1 MKSIF
6 ILFTQYK
13 DWFAQFLS
21 VVCHHRYTH
30 VSLSI
35 NDDYSVFYS
44 FNVKGFCSESLER
57 HRKRGVTQ
65 SALYQLQVTDDTY
78 YKIKG
83 EIKKTLDSST
93 TMKYSFLGV
102 ALNLLHIPFHWKNRY
117 FCSEFI
123 AALLKKSGAVKLC
136 KPPSLYLPE
145 QLRMEL
151 DKSLTVNRLVNV
163 V

>member
-1 MKSIF
+1 MKNIF

-13 DWFAQFLS
+13 DRFAQFLS
-21 VVCHHRYTH
+21 VVRHHRYTH

-35 NDDYSVFYS
+35 KDDYSVFYS
-44 FNVKGFCSESLER
+44 FNVRGFCSETLER
-57 HRKRGVTQ
+57 HRKHGITQ

-78 YKIKG
+78 HKIKR
-83 EIKKTLDSST
+83 EIKKAFISRAA
-93 TMKYSFLGV
+93 MKYSFLGV

-123 AALLKKSGAVKLC
+123 AALLKKSGAIRLC

-151 DKSLTVNRLVNV
+151 DKSLPVNKLVNV

>member
-1 MKSIF
+1 MKNIF

-21 VVCHHRYTH
+21 LVRHHRYTH

-35 NDDYSVFYS
+35 NVDHSVFYS
-44 FNVKGFCSESLER
+44 FNVKGFCSETLEK
-57 HRKRGVTQ
+57 HRKHGITQ
-65 SALYQLQVTDDTY
+65 SVLYQLQVTDDVY
-78 YKIKG
+78 HKIES
-83 EIKKTLDSST
+83 EIKKTIDSKAE
-93 TMKYSFLGV
+93 MKYSFLGV
-102 ALNLLHIPFHWKNRY
+102 ALTLLHIPFHWKNRY

-136 KPPSLYLPE
+136 KRPSLYLPE
-145 QLRMEL
+145 QLRTEL
-151 DKSLTVNRLVNV
+151 DKSFPANRFVNV